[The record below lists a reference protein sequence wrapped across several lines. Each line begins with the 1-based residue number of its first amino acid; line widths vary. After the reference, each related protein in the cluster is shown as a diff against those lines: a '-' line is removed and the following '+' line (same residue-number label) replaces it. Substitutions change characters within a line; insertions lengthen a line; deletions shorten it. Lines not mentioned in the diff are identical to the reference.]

1 MTGPFR
7 LTVMDDRG
15 RMRARRRKEIPTV
28 ATWGTPMELMR
39 LGGWILLA
47 LGGLLVLGAVI
58 AVLVFVFIGGAKPRM
73 P

>member
-1 MTGPFR
+1 
-7 LTVMDDRG
+7 MDDRG